1 MLYSVCFLPSFLSSK
16 QPWNELLIMSARNAV
31 GEIKK
36 IWHTLADQRRKRGE
50 LARHWLLLAYI
61 PKDSIQQTVLL
72 IEFLSIA

>member
-1 MLYSVCFLPSFLSSK
+1 
-16 QPWNELLIMSARNAV
+16 MSARNAV

-61 PKDSIQQTVLL
+61 PKDSIQQTILL